1 MAECKI
7 ELQLSSFKSV
17 CMCYVCKVCVFVC
30 VWGGGFPGFTSA
42 LVCLQGLY
50 GHEKPRKV
58 LEIESALSRFLKS

>member
-1 MAECKI
+1 MRG
-7 ELQLSSFKSV
+7 
-17 CMCYVCKVCVFVC
+17 VC
-30 VWGGGFPGFTSA
+30 VWGGGGGVCVGGGFPGFTSA